1 MKRTPL
7 TRLRMHLRPGK
18 STLARNIWNLYVEI
32 AYFGFLFG
40 IINTFL
46 SVYAIRLG
54 ASNSDI
60 GLLTALPALVFML
73 WSIPAARGVEQAP
86 ERMKFLLATGTLH
99 RFGILALGLMPFV
112 LTSFRAEA
120 VVVIVTLLS
129 IPQVMANIAFSA
141 IFADVVPTM
150 HRARVVAVRNT
161 LLGLTSTLASFLGGL
176 YLGLLPADSPWGWFA
191 TFPHNYQVLFLLG
204 FIASMI
210 GMAYLSRIR
219 SNDPMVPHSS
229 TAILDSRLIMQRTSE
244 YFALILRQREFVRF
258 TLALFIL
265 HWGLFL
271 PAPLYSLYWVRGL
284 HASDA
289 FIGLL
294 LTVQSI
300 TSMLVYPLLPRIV
313 RRLGNRTLL
322 ALSALLIALYPLL
335 TAMIFTLEPLLVVS
349 VVGGVGGA
357 MFGLGSFNLL
367 LEVTPQM
374 HRPSFIAT
382 YNAAVNS
389 AGFVAPFVGTALLN
403 VIDINADLL
412 LGGVFRLIG
421 LLAVVLMVGISGER
435 EVARV

>member
-1 MKRTPL
+1 MAAAGICAVYAGL
-7 TRLRMHLRPGK
+7 VY
-18 STLARNIWNLYVEI
+18 STL
-32 AYFGFLFG
+32 
-40 IINTFL
+40 
-46 SVYAIRLG
+46 G
-54 ASNSDI
+54 AFPA
-60 GLLTALPALVFML
+60 GTAVF
-73 WSIPAARGVEQAP
+73 A
-86 ERMKFLLATGTLH
+86 
-99 RFGILALGLMPFV
+99 
-112 LTSFRAEA
+112 
-120 VVVIVTLLS
+120 
-129 IPQVMANIAFSA
+129 
-141 IFADVVPTM
+141 
-150 HRARVVAVRNT
+150 
-161 LLGLTSTLASFLGGL
+161 
-176 YLGLLPADSPWGWFA
+176 
-191 TFPHNYQVLFLLG
+191 
-204 FIASMI
+204 
-210 GMAYLSRIR
+210 
-219 SNDPMVPHSS
+219 
-229 TAILDSRLIMQRTSE
+229 
-244 YFALILRQREFVRF
+244 
-258 TLALFIL
+258 
-265 HWGLFL
+265 
-271 PAPLYSLYWVRGL
+271 

-300 TSMLVYPLLPRIV
+300 TSMLVYPLLPRTV

-335 TAMIFTLEPLLVVS
+335 TATIFTLEPLLVVS

-367 LEVTPQM
+367 LEVTPQV